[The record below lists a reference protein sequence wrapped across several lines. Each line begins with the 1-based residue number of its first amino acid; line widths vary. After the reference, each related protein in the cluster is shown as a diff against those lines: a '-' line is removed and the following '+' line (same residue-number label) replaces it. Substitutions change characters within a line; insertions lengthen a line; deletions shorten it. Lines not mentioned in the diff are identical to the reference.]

1 MTPTRIRTVDA
12 FADNAFAG
20 NPAGVVV
27 LSSYPADAWM
37 QALAM
42 EMNLSETAFVVPV
55 DAPDADFR
63 LRWFTPV
70 SEVDLCGHAT
80 LASAHCLFRDSVEG
94 PIRFSTRSGVL
105 TVSQSGDALTMNFP
119 ARPAVPIDA
128 PEGLAEALGVE
139 PVWIGRGATR
149 DLLCEV
155 ADEAAVRRLTP
166 DSSALARID
175 ARGVIVTAAAASGN
189 DYDFVSRFFA
199 PREGIAEDPVTGS
212 AHTVLG
218 PYWAQRLGSTM
229 LTGFQA
235 SPRGGRIGI
244 EVLGDRVILSGR
256 AVLIID
262 GVLSAEATRAMA

>member
-42 EMNLSETAFVVPV
+42 EMNLSETAFVVPL
-55 DAPDADFR
+55 DDPDADFG

-80 LASAHCLFRDSVEG
+80 LGAAHCLFSDGADG

-105 TVSQSGDALTMNFP
+105 TVDQAGDTLTMDFP
-119 ARPAVPIDA
+119 ARPAVPTDLPA
-128 PEGLAEALGVE
+128 GLADALGVE
-139 PVWIGRGATR
+139 PVWTGRGGTR
-149 DLLCEV
+149 DLLCEL
-155 ADEAAVRRLTP
+155 ADEAAVRGLMP
-166 DSSALARID
+166 DTTTLARVD
-175 ARGVIVTAAAASGN
+175 ARGVIVTAAATGG

-218 PYWAQRLGSTM
+218 PYWAERLGRTV

-256 AVLIID
+256 AVLVID
-262 GVLSAEATRAMA
+262 GVLSGEATRAMA